1 MDYDVKGRRQAHLEE
16 LEVASAEDAG
26 ALAQLRIWPASV
38 IFPHVQMTRQLLL
51 NYMRHL
57 DQSAQC
63 QR

>member
-1 MDYDVKGRRQAHLEE
+1 MDCDVRGHPQAHLEE

-26 ALAQLRIWPASV
+26 ALVRV
-38 IFPHVQMTRQLLL
+38 IFSHVQMTRQLLL